1 MFLVH
6 NGQARWT
13 STTLHV
19 RSIFSI
25 SMYCYVVKCE
35 PYLLHAKGILYMTK
49 QTFQNLKQKHKADLK
64 GRKKNVRLT
73 VVMILLVLTSPYASL
88 TT

>member
-1 MFLVH
+1 
-6 NGQARWT
+6 
-13 STTLHV
+13 
-19 RSIFSI
+19 
-25 SMYCYVVKCE
+25 
-35 PYLLHAKGILYMTK
+35 MTK